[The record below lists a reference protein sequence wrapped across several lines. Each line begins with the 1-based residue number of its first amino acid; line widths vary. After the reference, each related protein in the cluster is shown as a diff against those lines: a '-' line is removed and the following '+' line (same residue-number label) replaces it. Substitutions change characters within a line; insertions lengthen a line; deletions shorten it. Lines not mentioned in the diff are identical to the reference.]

1 MKDPWALPEKIG
13 RYKIRKLIGRG
24 SMGVVYLAND
34 AMLGRRVALKTFSLS
49 FAVSEAERRDFE
61 QRFLREAAVAGQLSH
76 PGILLVYDVGQ
87 EPESGLLYMA
97 LEYLLGKPLDA
108 LVSLGQP
115 LEWRE
120 ALRTVAQVAEALQH
134 AHSRG
139 ILHRDIKPGNIMI
152 LESGEPK
159 VLDFG
164 IARLPADKLT
174 SAGRTMGSPAY
185 MSPEQVAGRKLDQ
198 RTDIF
203 SLGAVLHELLTG
215 ERAFRGTNA
224 VEIMGR
230 VVREDPPAPSTR
242 NPGISPQL
250 DSIVARCLA
259 KLPENRY
266 ADGTSLAEDI
276 ANVLAGSPPRHAP
289 TQRPGG
295 PTTARLPIP
304 RRLGPTDHSELTDP
318 DIRERLI
325 GGLDHD
331 PSEPPPPRVEPPGS
345 RPALPLDQRVSLA
358 ILSGGR
364 AGEVLRLDV
373 PRIVI
378 GRLGAAGVDV
388 ELPDPLTSRA
398 HAALEVFGESVLL
411 RDLDSTNGTW
421 ADGRQ
426 ILRLHELRPGDVFEV
441 GRTRLQLMFADPP
454 EEA

>member
-1 MKDPWALPEKIG
+1 MKDPWALPERIG
-13 RYKIRKLIGRG
+13 RYQIRKLLGRG

-34 AMLGRRVALKTFSLS
+34 ARLGRRVALKTISLS
-49 FAVSEAERRDFE
+49 FAVSEAEQREFE
-61 QRFLREAAVAGQLSH
+61 ERFFREAAAAGQLSH
-76 PGILLVYDVGQ
+76 PGILVVYDVGQ
-87 EPESGLLYMA
+87 EPESGLLFMA
-97 LEYLLGKPLDA
+97 LEYLRGKPLDA

-120 ALRTVAQVAEALQH
+120 ALRTVGQVAEALDH
-134 AHSRG
+134 AHGRG
-139 ILHRDIKPGNIMI
+139 VIHRDIKPGNIMI

-164 IARLPADKLT
+164 IARIPTEKLT
-174 SAGRTMGSPAY
+174 SSGRLMGSPAY
-185 MSPEQVAGRKLDQ
+185 MSPEQVAGRELDP

-230 VVREDPPAPSTR
+230 VLREDPPPPSAR
-242 NPGISPQL
+242 NAAIGPEL
-250 DSIVARCLA
+250 DGIVARCLA
-259 KLPENRY
+259 KLPESRY
-266 ADGTSLAEDI
+266 ADSRSLAEDI
-276 ANVLAGSPPRHAP
+276 EDVLAGRPPRHAP
-289 TQRPGG
+289 AVRPRAGTTIRLPVPRRPGAG
-295 PTTARLPIP
+295 DL
-304 RRLGPTDHSELTDP
+304 SELTDP
-318 DIRERLI
+318 DMRERMI

-331 PSEPPPPRVEPPGS
+331 PSEPPPGMVAPPGP
-345 RPALPLDQRVSLA
+345 RPVLPLDRRVSLA

-388 ELPDPLTSRA
+388 ELPDALVSRT
-398 HAALEVFGESVLL
+398 HAAVEVFGESVLL

-441 GRTRLQLMFADPP
+441 GRTRLQLMFAGP
-454 EEA
+454 EGEA